1 MKIKRFFEIYSPK
14 SMVRRFWFNVAKLPL
29 LAHHRPHIIKLA
41 GVDVQGFCYVHNG
54 VDFDTVYPEGIH
66 LAEKCAISTG
76 VIILT
81 HYRDTSRRKKV
92 FTKGDVYIG
101 KEAFLGQNTIVT
113 KPVTIGEGAIV
124 GAGSIV
130 TKDIPPY
137 EVWAGNP
144 AHFIKKRVF
153 ID

>member
-1 MKIKRFFEIYSPK
+1 
-14 SMVRRFWFNVAKLPL
+14 MVRRFWFFVAKFPMLPT
-29 LAHHRPHIIKLA
+29 HRSSVLKLA
-41 GVDVQGFCYVHNG
+41 GIDVKGICYVHGG
-54 VDFDTVYPEGIH
+54 VDFDPVFPECIH
-66 LAEKCAISTG
+66 LAEKCAISSG

-81 HYRDTSRRKKV
+81 HFRDTSRRTKV
-92 FTKGDVYIG
+92 FLKGDVYIG

-113 KPVTIGEGAIV
+113 KPVRIGEGAIV

-153 ID
+153 VD